1 MDNIQIQQLKG
12 TTTVGITCKDGV
24 VLASDKRATLG
35 TLIAHKFVKKT
46 FKIDEHLGATVAGV
60 VGDAQMLIKWMQAEA
75 RLYKFKRGRETNT
88 NALASLVSNILFS
101 SRYFPMIVQ
110 LVIGGYDAEPKVF
123 SLDPLG
129 SAIEDKYVATGS
141 GSVYSYG
148 ILEAE
153 YKENMNIND
162 AIKLG
167 IKAVKVALQRDAMSG
182 DGIDVAVID
191 KEGFRMLEK
200 AEVEKILKKI

>member
-1 MDNIQIQQLKG
+1 MDNMEIQQLKG

-75 RLYKFKRGRETNT
+75 RLYRFKRGKEMSA

-110 LVIGGYDAEPKVF
+110 LVIGGYDNKARVF

-153 YKENMNIND
+153 YKDNISLKN
-162 AIKLG
+162 AIELG
-167 IKAVKVALQRDAMSG
+167 IKAVKVAMQRDAMSG

-200 AEVEKILKKI
+200 NEIEKILKKI